1 MGADCNPLLRG
12 DEQEELVSQP
22 LSQWS
27 DTGGQELYTPLN
39 IALGMPES
47 TSSLLFKSHRLYL
60 VFTVGRGGQRI
71 YKGYLMIS
79 DPSAGRDD
87 RDTGGN
93 FSLYYLSL
101 RLIDLAD
108 RLCYPVSLHP
118 KEFRKFRR
126 FFI

>member
-1 MGADCNPLLRG
+1 MGRVPDVGADCNPLLRG

-47 TSSLLFKSHRLYL
+47 TSSLLFKSLYL
-60 VFTVGRGGQRI
+60 VFTEGREGI

-79 DPSAGRDD
+79 DPSTGRYD
-87 RDTGGN
+87 RDT
-93 FSLYYLSL
+93 
-101 RLIDLAD
+101 DW
-108 RLCYPVSLHP
+108 
-118 KEFRKFRR
+118 
-126 FFI
+126 